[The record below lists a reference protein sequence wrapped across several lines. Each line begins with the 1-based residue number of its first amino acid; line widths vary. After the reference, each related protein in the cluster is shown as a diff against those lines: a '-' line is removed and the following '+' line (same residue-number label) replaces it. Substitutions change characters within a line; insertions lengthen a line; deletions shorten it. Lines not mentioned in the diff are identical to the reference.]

1 MSDGGWGS
9 IGHTESSRRTSA
21 SSSALWATTTHLAG
35 GEAHDGCGAG
45 AAALQC
51 AINVLVPAGG
61 QGQMDA
67 SSQISKDSQQEAS
80 EGSVLVC
87 CNQKAP
93 VGQL

>member
-1 MSDGGWGS
+1 
-9 IGHTESSRRTSA
+9 
-21 SSSALWATTTHLAG
+21 
-35 GEAHDGCGAG
+35 
-45 AAALQC
+45 
-51 AINVLVPAGG
+51 
-61 QGQMDA
+61 MDA